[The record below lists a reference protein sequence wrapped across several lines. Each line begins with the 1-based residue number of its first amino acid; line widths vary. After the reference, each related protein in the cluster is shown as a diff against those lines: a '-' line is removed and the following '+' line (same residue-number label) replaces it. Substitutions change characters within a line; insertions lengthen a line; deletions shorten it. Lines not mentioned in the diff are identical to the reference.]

1 MPEAQATCLKLWAFT
16 WNAPTEDGAVEPK
29 PEILSQYFEERS
41 YVEHWVFQ
49 EERVSRTHYQGKI
62 ELKERKAKGT
72 LLADFESAG
81 FANRHL
87 TLAPLSNNGR
97 KADALDFYCTKIES
111 RIRGPWMDA
120 AYVKPVKRH
129 RYEGKDLEC
138 MEKPLLW
145 QGQILEFLDTA
156 PDDRTVRWIYNE
168 SGNAGKSKLQKY
180 LCWKGMATMV
190 PMGTATQLKTAVIA
204 KGTHKA
210 YVCNIGRV
218 SGNQESQKDL
228 FSALE
233 AIKDG
238 FVESAM
244 YGKVQ
249 QLFMEPPHVIVF
261 SNDLP
266 DLRLASIDRWKV
278 YEVKDKDD
286 FLHFLTT
293 KAVLA
298 KAFAKAKEAE
308 GNAATHSDSEDSL

>member
-1 MPEAQATCLKLWAFT
+1 MPEAQTACLKLWAFT
-16 WNAPTEDGAVEPK
+16 WNAPEADAPVEPK
-29 PEILSQYFEERS
+29 PETLIQYLEERT
-41 YVEHWVFQ
+41 YIDHWVFQ
-49 EERVSRTHYQGKI
+49 EEKVSRAHYQGKL
-62 ELKERKAKGT
+62 ELKERKAKST

-81 FANRHL
+81 FSSRHL
-87 TLAPLSNNGR
+87 TLAPLSNNGK

-111 RIRGPWMDA
+111 RVNGPWMDA
-120 AYVKPVKRH
+120 AYVKPIKRP
-129 RYEGKDLEC
+129 RYEGKDLAC
-138 MEKPLLW
+138 METPLLW
-145 QGQILEFLDTA
+145 QGQILEFLKSP

-190 PMGTATQLKTAVIA
+190 PMGTATQLKTSVIA
-204 KGTHKA
+204 KGAHPA

-266 DLRLASIDRWKV
+266 DLKLASMDRWKV
-278 YEVKDKDD
+278 YEVKDKND
-286 FLHFLTT
+286 FLHHMRTDV
-293 KAVLA
+293 VLA
-298 KAFAKAKEAE
+298 KQLAKQKEKDKE
-308 GNAATHSDSEDSL
+308 SDGVQETDE